1 MTQRELS
8 QNLLLAYIQIKA
20 ANESLKVIM
29 EFKNKVDNKEF
40 IELVKQVKPKLS
52 YFVKVIDNTLLA
64 SPEFKTKHWEEI
76 EEECF
81 KSLDVI
87 DQHIKTL

>member
-1 MTQRELS
+1 MTNRELS

-40 IELVKQVKPKLS
+40 INLVKEVKPKLS
-52 YFVKVIDNTLLA
+52 YFVKVIDNALLA
-64 SPEFKTKHWEEI
+64 SPEFKTKHWDEI

>member
-1 MTQRELS
+1 MTPRELS

-64 SPEFKTKHWEEI
+64 SPEFKDKHFREI
-76 EEECF
+76 EEKAFE
-81 KSLDVI
+81 SLDLI
-87 DQHIKTL
+87 DEYIKEL